1 MEQMKRKTNKRV
13 NPLSKTTVG
22 IVFFFIV
29 AIIAIASY
37 RSSMSM
43 LLEKEEYTESY
54 KTQMYFFKDIDYR
67 ILDNFNASD
76 LTLAE
81 GEKANGYM
89 TITNTPKVVNVDYL
103 NEQIKVIDTIISQE
117 YYNNWGRIVGDIV
130 TNYQGMTSITSQIG
144 ETERER
150 KKFLIESV
158 QYMGLDLN
166 ALQAKRQKYVDLLG
180 GQARNITLGDL
191 GMLSCGYVYT
201 SIKPVEKTLDENM
214 LPYINSAFL
223 ESVSKI
229 DQQSESL
236 LKVVNNDHVY
246 VAFTI
251 PKNKS
256 IMGEDEV
263 LPLKEEMMGTSDSGI
278 NQEYYDFLIKRI
290 DQLYY
295 YPELRFEYN
304 KKVYTGYFVD
314 VITEGNQKMIVL
326 MVKDYVNDFAD
337 AVIGD
342 ANIYIQD
349 YNAFEIPK
357 SAVFEESGETK
368 VNIVTKGYFNESIP
382 VSVEKTTNGHAI
394 LKTDDNPNL
403 SSGMR
408 ISIHP

>member
-1 MEQMKRKTNKRV
+1 
-13 NPLSKTTVG
+13 
-22 IVFFFIV
+22 
-29 AIIAIASY
+29 
-37 RSSMSM
+37 M

-314 VITEGNQKMIVL
+314 VITEGNQKMIIL

>member
-1 MEQMKRKTNKRV
+1 
-13 NPLSKTTVG
+13 
-22 IVFFFIV
+22 
-29 AIIAIASY
+29 
-37 RSSMSM
+37 M

-54 KTQMYFFKDIDYR
+54 KTEMYFFKDIDYR
-67 ILDNFNASD
+67 ILDSFTASD
-76 LTLAE
+76 LSLVE
-81 GEKANGYM
+81 GEKANGYKVL
-89 TITNTPKVVNVDYL
+89 TNTPKAVNVDYL
-103 NEQIKVIDTIISQE
+103 NEQIKVIDTIISE
-117 YYNNWGRIVGDIV
+117 AYYNNWGRIVGDIV

-150 KKFLIESV
+150 KKFLVESV

-180 GQARNITLGDL
+180 GQARSITLSDL
-191 GMLSCGYVYT
+191 GMLSSGYVYT

-214 LPYINSAFL
+214 LPYINTAFL
-223 ESVSKI
+223 DSVSKI
-229 DQQSESL
+229 DQESESL
-236 LKVVNNDHVY
+236 FKVVNNDHVY

-263 LPLKEEMMGTSDSGI
+263 LSLKAEMMGISDNGI

-304 KKVYTGYFVD
+304 KKVYSGYFVD
-314 VITEGNQKMIVL
+314 SITEGNQKMIVL
-326 MVKDYVNDFAD
+326 MVKDYVNDFSD

-342 ANIYIQD
+342 TEIYIQD
-349 YNAFEIPK
+349 YNAFKIPK
-357 SAVFEESGETK
+357 SAVFEEAGDTK
-368 VNIVTKGYFNESIP
+368 INIVTKGYFNESLP
-382 VSVEKTTNGHAI
+382 VAVEKYSNGDAI
-394 LKTDDNPNL
+394 LKTADNPNL
-403 SSGMR
+403 NSGMR